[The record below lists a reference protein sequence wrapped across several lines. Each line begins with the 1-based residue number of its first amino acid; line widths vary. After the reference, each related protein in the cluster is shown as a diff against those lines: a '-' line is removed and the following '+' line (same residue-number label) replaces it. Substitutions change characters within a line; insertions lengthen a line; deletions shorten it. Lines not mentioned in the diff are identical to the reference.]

1 MSAARPV
8 RVARAGASAR
18 QRVVRVAAPRPSPPP
33 AKPSAVETRENVG
46 ATRRAWRLS
55 IAYAVGIAAV
65 FTALAVS
72 ARLGPAGTGAGT
84 TVEVELSGLV
94 AGLLIVAGVLV
105 SLGAAPRRVLLGP
118 VETVVVGRFGRAYRF
133 PAREAL
139 TVTVL
144 QRHGGGIFS
153 RDRLQTVELS
163 GGSSRRS
170 FLLDEGLL
178 AAHDA
183 AAPDP
188 PA

>member
-1 MSAARPV
+1 MSVARPV
-8 RVARAGASAR
+8 RVARDGASAR
-18 QRVVRVAAPRPSPPP
+18 RRVVRVAAPRPTPPP
-33 AKPSAVETRENVG
+33 AEDPTVEARENVG

-55 IAYAVGIAAV
+55 IAYAVGLGAV

-72 ARLGPAGTGAGT
+72 ARLGPAGGGAGT
-84 TVEVELSGLV
+84 TVEIELAGLV
-94 AGLLIVAGVLV
+94 AALLIVAGVV
-105 SLGAAPRRVLLGP
+105 VALGAAPRRVLLGP
-118 VETVVVGRFGRAYRF
+118 TATIVVGRFGRTYRF

-144 QRHGGGIFS
+144 QRHGGGPFS
-153 RDRLQTVELS
+153 RERLETVELG

-178 AAHDA
+178 APRSS
-183 AAPDP
+183 AAPEP